1 MVGYV
6 LFQQLSLP
14 IVYSAPSIQIE
25 HVEQMPSLPRLEDE
39 GGHTEVQQMA
49 REAK

>member
-25 HVEQMPSLPRLEDE
+25 HVEQMPSLPRLDE